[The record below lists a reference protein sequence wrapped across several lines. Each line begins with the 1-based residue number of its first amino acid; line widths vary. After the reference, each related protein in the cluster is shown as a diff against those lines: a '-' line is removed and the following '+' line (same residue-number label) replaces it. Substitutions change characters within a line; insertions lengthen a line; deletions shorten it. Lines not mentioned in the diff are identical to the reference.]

1 MGDTEDLPC
10 KERTGLG
17 VLSDFDLARMI
28 ADFGSRFLIETGTGE
43 GVDIEFAKTFRFE
56 HVYSIETSL
65 TLAIKV
71 AFRNAQNQKMTIIHG
86 RSERGLKEALEEIPQ
101 DAPVIFWMDTQPT
114 FESHV
119 PPSPLERE
127 LRLISRLRDTSRDIF
142 LIDDLRLY
150 EDGAFEDGPC
160 PVDQLAPPTF
170 RDLHFVEDILGATH
184 QVNRMIQRTGYL
196 CAFPANRA

>member
-1 MGDTEDLPC
+1 VLE
-10 KERTGLG
+10 ERTGVG

-28 ADFGSRFLIETGTGE
+28 ADFGCRFLIETGTGE
-43 GVDIEFAKTFRFE
+43 GVDIEFAKNFPFE
-56 HVYSIETSL
+56 HVYSIEKSL

-71 AFRNAQNQKMTIIHG
+71 AFRNAQNQRMTIIHG
-86 RSERGLKEALEEIPQ
+86 RSERGIKDALEEIPQ
-101 DAPVIFWMDTQPT
+101 DAPVIFWLDTQPT
-114 FESHV
+114 FDHDL

-142 LIDDLRLY
+142 IVDDLRLY
-150 EDGAFEDGPC
+150 EDGAFEEGPC
-160 PVDQLAPPTF
+160 PVDQVAPPPF

-184 QVNRMIQRTGYL
+184 QVSRLTQRTGYL